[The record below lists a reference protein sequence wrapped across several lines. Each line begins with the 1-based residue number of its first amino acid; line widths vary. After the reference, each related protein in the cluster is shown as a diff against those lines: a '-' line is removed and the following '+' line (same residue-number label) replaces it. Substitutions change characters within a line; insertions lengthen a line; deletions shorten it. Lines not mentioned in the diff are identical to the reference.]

1 MAKGSD
7 SKRERL
13 DLLLV
18 ARGLAE
24 SRERAQAL
32 ILAGRVAVEGRR
44 AVKAGERFDA
54 SCRLEV
60 SGPDHPYV
68 GRGGLKLAGAL
79 ERFGIDPRDRIALDV
94 GASTGGFTDCLLQQG
109 ARRVYALD
117 VGFGQLHERLRRD
130 PRVVVMEKINARFL
144 EPGMIPEA
152 VSLAVVDVSFISLR
166 LVLGP
171 VASLL
176 SPDSDLAALV
186 KPQFEAGRREVGKGG
201 IVRDPSLHRRVIQEI
216 LAAGAAVHLS
226 GRDVFLSPVPGAEG
240 NKEFF
245 LHFRN
250 QGPSTEGPDLTDR
263 IQEATHR

>member
-1 MAKGSD
+1 
-7 SKRERL
+7 
-13 DLLLV
+13 
-18 ARGLAE
+18 
-24 SRERAQAL
+24 
-32 ILAGRVAVEGRR
+32 
-44 AVKAGERFDA
+44 
-54 SCRLEV
+54 
-60 SGPDHPYV
+60 
-68 GRGGLKLAGAL
+68 
-79 ERFGIDPRDRIALDV
+79 
-94 GASTGGFTDCLLQQG
+94 
-109 ARRVYALD
+109 
-117 VGFGQLHERLRRD
+117 
-130 PRVVVMEKINARFL
+130 
-144 EPGMIPEA
+144 
-152 VSLAVVDVSFISLR
+152 VDVSFISLR

-240 NKEFF
+240 NREFF

-250 QGPSTEGPDLTDR
+250 HGPSLEGPDLTDR